1 MTGGIFRRIRPYL
14 PIPEKPTVG
23 FAFGVCAF
31 LSAVL
36 LIAWYLI
43 PQSVLVWS
51 KSSLIGFSIINVC
64 RLLICL
70 LLPFVFLVS
79 RYSIG
84 DRNVY
89 GTNPG
94 FGAAIQSILI
104 GVPAMLLFVALHN
117 LFSRFLI
124 IRSVPAPLPMIFHT
138 TTDTSAE
145 ATLLLFLVGSALPAI
160 LEELFFRGL
169 LTGIL
174 PGKLWNGK
182 GYVIIALLFAIY
194 TLNPVDFLAVFL
206 LGVLLGYIR
215 HSLDNVFCAILTRL
229 SMAGSY
235 LLFRSLLPLIDTAAV
250 RTEADLDSASLYIAL
265 TALIM
270 GTLIMVPILSQIRR
284 ISGYLR
290 LENID
295 KPQREEGRIR
305 DHVGWAFWMG
315 LLFFSGIWAMIL
327 GI

>member
-1 MTGGIFRRIRPYL
+1 M
-14 PIPEKPTVG
+14 
-23 FAFGVCAF
+23 
-31 LSAVL
+31 
-36 LIAWYLI
+36 
-43 PQSVLVWS
+43 
-51 KSSLIGFSIINVC
+51 
-64 RLLICL
+64 
-70 LLPFVFLVS
+70 
-79 RYSIG
+79 
-84 DRNVY
+84 
-89 GTNPG
+89 
-94 FGAAIQSILI
+94 
-104 GVPAMLLFVALHN
+104 
-117 LFSRFLI
+117 
-124 IRSVPAPLPMIFHT
+124 
-138 TTDTSAE
+138 
-145 ATLLLFLVGSALPAI
+145 
-160 LEELFFRGL
+160 
-169 LTGIL
+169 
-174 PGKLWNGK
+174 
-182 GYVIIALLFAIY
+182 LFAIY

-305 DHVGWAFWMG
+305 DHIGWAFWMG